1 MRWCSL
7 AALAILM
14 LAIAIPAAARQRHR
28 WWQSTEM
35 KADLGLTDEQ
45 SERLEDIYQSTL
57 PDLRNLMQSLNE
69 EEAGLSELIDAMEAD
84 EWEITLQ
91 IDKVE
96 SARSALSKTRILML
110 YRMHR
115 ELSQDQRGTLRR
127 WSDSNGRRPRRS
139 SPTR

>member
-1 MRWCSL
+1 
-7 AALAILM
+7 
-14 LAIAIPAAARQRHR
+14 
-28 WWQSTEM
+28 
-35 KADLGLTDEQ
+35 
-45 SERLEDIYQSTL
+45 
-57 PDLRNLMQSLNE
+57 MQSLNE

-115 ELSQDQRGTLRR
+115 ELSQDQRGDIEKMERQQRSAAASLVPNPVTRPLVPWPCLLHRT
-127 WSDSNGRRPRRS
+127 SDFASSFSAWGPDERP
-139 SPTR
+139 PVGLV

>member
-7 AALAILM
+7 AAFATLTLV
-14 LAIAIPAAARQRHR
+14 IANSAEARQRHR

-35 KADLGLTDEQ
+35 KAELGLTDEQ
-45 SERLEDIYQSTL
+45 SESLEDIYQSSL
-57 PDLRNLMQSLNE
+57 PDLRSLMQELNQ
-69 EEAGLSELIDAMEAD
+69 EEAELSELIDAMEAD

-115 ELSQDQRGTLRR
+115 ELSLDQRDAMRE
-127 WSDSNGRRPRRS
+127 WNENNGRRPRRP
-139 SPTR
+139 SPNR